1 MRQHDI
7 CYLRVICTNA
17 CNLKCKGCHRE
28 GQDIQSAIPAV
39 MLYNIIKSCIKAGIK
54 KVKFIGG
61 EPTLYSDIVDLI
73 SKLSLNFPDVDIS
86 LISNGTAS
94 VTCYETLKNNGLNR
108 LNISVHGW
116 GEQFFLKNTGSYKY
130 IWKLMRDNLHH
141 LLSKG
146 YINKV
151 NYVIKKGVNEN
162 DLYDMIDCLKQFPDV
177 RLDILN
183 FLSLPISEKANPY
196 SNPYYYSMDDIEDLL
211 KEKYGIIQ
219 KSVYHNI
226 YSIDSDNILLGNG
239 LNVNLKSN
247 ELKNFNYMNICE
259 HCSRKHLCTEGIA
272 AMRLTTDMKLQ
283 PCLIRSDHCLNLQ
296 AYNGNYDDVIRNY
309 FSNI

>member
-17 CNLKCKGCHRE
+17 CNLKCNGCHRE
-28 GQDIQSAIPAV
+28 GQDVRSEIPGG
-39 MLYNIIKSCIKAGIK
+39 MLYNIISSCIKAGIK

-61 EPTLYSDIVDLI
+61 EPTLYGDVIGLI
-73 SKLSLNFPDVDIS
+73 SKLSLNFPNVDIS

-94 VTCYETLKNNGLNR
+94 VTYYETLKKNGLKR

-116 GEQFFLKNTGSYKY
+116 GEQFFKKTTGSSEH
-130 IWKLMRDNLHH
+130 IWRLMRDNVHH
-141 LLSKG
+141 LLSKSC
-146 YINKV
+146 INKV
-151 NYVIKKGVNEN
+151 NYVIKKGVNER
-162 DLYDMIDCLKQFPDV
+162 DLYDLIDYLKQFPGI

-183 FLSLPISEKANPY
+183 FLSLPISVGV
-196 SNPYYYSMDDIEDLL
+196 NPYYYSMDAIEDLL
-211 KEKYGIIQ
+211 QKKYGIIQ
-219 KSVYHNI
+219 KSIYRNV

-259 HCSRKHLCTEGIA
+259 NCSVKHLCTEGIA

-283 PCLIRSDHCLNLQ
+283 PCLIRPDHCLNLKTC
-296 AYNGNYDDVIRNY
+296 NGNYDDAVKEY

>member
-1 MRQHDI
+1 MKKHDI
-7 CYLRVICTNA
+7 CYLRVICTNS
-17 CNLKCKGCHRE
+17 CNFKCNGCHKE
-28 GQDIQSAIPAV
+28 GQDVQIEIPGV
-39 MLYNIIKSCIKAGIK
+39 VLYNVISSCIKAGIK

-61 EPTLYSDIVDLI
+61 EPTLYRDIIDLT

-94 VTCYETLKNNGLNR
+94 LTYYETLKKNGLNR
-108 LNISVHGW
+108 LNVSVHGW
-116 GEQFFLKNTGSYKY
+116 GEQFFVKNTGANKHT
-130 IWKLMRDNLHH
+130 WRLMQNNLYH

-146 YINKV
+146 YVNKV

-162 DLYDMIDCLKQFPDV
+162 DLYDLIDWLKQFQNI

-183 FLSLPISEKANPY
+183 FLMLPISEKV
-196 SNPYYYSMDDIEDLL
+196 NPYYYSMDAIENLL
-211 KEKYGIIQ
+211 QEKYGIVQ
-219 KSVYHNI
+219 KSVYRNP

-247 ELKNFNYMNICE
+247 ELKGFNYMNICE
-259 HCSRKHLCTEGIA
+259 NCSQKHLCTEGIA

-283 PCLIRSDHCLNLQ
+283 PCLIRSDHCLNLKS
-296 AYNGNYDDVIRNY
+296 YNGDYDDAIREY
-309 FSNI
+309 FGSI

>member
-1 MRQHDI
+1 MRKHDI

-17 CNLKCKGCHRE
+17 CNFKCNGCHRE
-28 GQDIQSAIPAV
+28 GQDAQGEIPGV
-39 MLYNIIKSCIKAGIK
+39 MLYNIISSCIKAGIK

-61 EPTLYSDIVDLI
+61 EPTLYRNINDLI
-73 SKLSLNFPDVDIS
+73 NKLSLNFPNVDIS

-94 VTCYETLKNNGLNR
+94 VAYYETLKKNGLKR

-116 GEQFFLKNTGSYKY
+116 GENFFLANTGANKC
-130 IWKLMRDNLHH
+130 IWRLARNNIHH

-146 YINKV
+146 CINKV
-151 NYVIKKGVNEN
+151 NYVIKKGVNES
-162 DLYDMIDCLKQFPDV
+162 DLYDLIDWLKQFPNV

-183 FLSLPISEKANPY
+183 FLMLPISEKANPY
-196 SNPYYYSMDDIEDLL
+196 YYSMEAIENLL
-211 KEKYGIIQ
+211 QEKYGIVK
-219 KSVYHNI
+219 KSVYRNP
-226 YSIDSDNILLGNG
+226 YSIDSNNILLGNG

-247 ELKNFNYMNICE
+247 ELKSFNYMNICE
-259 HCSRKHLCTEGIA
+259 SCSQKHLCTEGIA

-283 PCLIRSDHCLNLQ
+283 PCLIRSDHCLNLKP
-296 AYNGNYDDVIRNY
+296 YNGNYDDAIKEY